1 MHAVV
6 DAYDI
11 ATSTTIDPAE
21 TIPTIHSTITTTLYD
36 LVATL
41 QTIVEPHDD
50 DLIVA
55 TVWHLLRSGRITW
68 QRDQATCLA

>member
-6 DAYDI
+6 DTYDI
-11 ATSTTIDPAE
+11 ATCATIDTAE
-21 TIPTIHSTITTTLYD
+21 MIPGIHATITTTLYD

-41 QTIVEPHDD
+41 QTTVEPHDD

-55 TVWHLLRSGRITW
+55 SVWHLLRSGRITW

>member
-6 DAYDI
+6 DAYDSETS
-11 ATSTTIDPAE
+11 ATTDTAE
-21 TIPTIHSTITTTLYD
+21 TIPGSHSTITTTLYD

-41 QTIVEPHDD
+41 QTTVEPYDD

-55 TVWHLLRSGRITW
+55 TVWHLLRSGRLTW
-68 QRDQATCLA
+68 QRHQTTCMA